1 MKPKTKSWK
10 ELDKGQQNYFY
21 YTFLGHSK
29 MSASYDLPV
38 EYQKQCEKR
47 QRKEEKKNVKYTND
61 Y

>member
-1 MKPKTKSWK
+1 MKTKTKSWK

-38 EYQKQCEKR
+38 EYKKQCEKR
-47 QRKEEKKNVKYTND
+47 QRKEEKKKEGARPIS
-61 Y
+61 